1 MANQELIS
9 VIVPIYNVEKY
20 LKKCIDSIINQTYKN
35 LEIILVDDGS
45 PDNCGKICDE
55 YAKNDKRI
63 KVIHKKNGGLSD
75 ARNAGIDIA
84 KGKYIG
90 FVDSDDYIV
99 SDMYEYLYNILI
111 ENSSDIS
118 ICDYEYYYEKNNII
132 GKSNNVKI
140 NETVDKKE
148 ALRRLMGN
156 SIGNYAWNKLYKRDL
171 FNDVRYPVGKK
182 MEDCGTTYK
191 LFYLSNKIT
200 IGNERKYYYL
210 QRDDSILHKK
220 NFSFYKDFF
229 ELTLE
234 KYKFIKEK
242 YPEIIEND
250 IDMVNK
256 ILTLYFEQ
264 SEGMEKYI
272 ETYNDELMSLFNQI
286 TTDKNFKKSI
296 NMKMR
301 VKLALFKAN
310 KKLFIKISQR
320 KYNKKENKKN
330 LKDILF
336 IIKLKARYFKHELSR
351 NVKCTLKNEKLYLD
365 KDKKRTFVF
374 LAADYGNI
382 GDIAITY
389 AQKEFLK
396 DCLKN
401 YQIIEINLHDT
412 YKYLYFLKKNI
423 NKDDIITII
432 GGGNLTNR
440 YDYFEELRR
449 IVIKNFKNNK
459 IISFPQT
466 IEFTEDYF
474 GQISKRRSQKIYS
487 KNRNLI
493 IFAREKKSF
502 ENMKETFPKNKVLL
516 CPDIVMYLKEK
527 LNIKK
532 DKREKI
538 GICLRD
544 DKEKAI
550 NSDIVKE
557 KIIKKC
563 GKENI
568 IYMSTH
574 TGDENYRQEK
584 RDKYFKDLLENI
596 SQKEFFVTDRLHGM
610 IFCYLTN
617 TPCLAF
623 DNDNHK
629 VKETYDLWLKDC
641 EFIKLVSNNEINDID
656 KFIEEIKTI
665 KINNINLKDKFDN
678 LKKAIME
685 R

>member
-1 MANQELIS
+1 M
-9 VIVPIYNVEKY
+9 
-20 LKKCIDSIINQTYKN
+20 KKIK
-35 LEIILVDDGS
+35 IIL
-45 PDNCGKICDE
+45 
-55 YAKNDKRI
+55 
-63 KVIHKKNGGLSD
+63 
-75 ARNAGIDIA
+75 
-84 KGKYIG
+84 KY
-90 FVDSDDYIV
+90 
-99 SDMYEYLYNILI
+99 
-111 ENSSDIS
+111 
-118 ICDYEYYYEKNNII
+118 
-132 GKSNNVKI
+132 
-140 NETVDKKE
+140 
-148 ALRRLMGN
+148 
-156 SIGNYAWNKLYKRDL
+156 
-171 FNDVRYPVGKK
+171 
-182 MEDCGTTYK
+182 
-191 LFYLSNKIT
+191 
-200 IGNERKYYYL
+200 
-210 QRDDSILHKK
+210 
-220 NFSFYKDFF
+220 
-229 ELTLE
+229 
-234 KYKFIKEK
+234 FIKEK
-242 YPEIIEND
+242 LRSIKYRFKSEKINLDEN
-250 IDMVNK
+250 
-256 ILTLYFEQ
+256 T
-264 SEGMEKYI
+264 
-272 ETYNDELMSLFNQI
+272 
-286 TTDKNFKKSI
+286 KK
-296 NMKMR
+296 
-301 VKLALFKAN
+301 A
-310 KKLFIKISQR
+310 FI
-320 KYNKKENKKN
+320 
-330 LKDILF
+330 
-336 IIKLKARYFKHELSR
+336 
-351 NVKCTLKNEKLYLD
+351 
-365 KDKKRTFVF
+365 F

-423 NKDDIITII
+423 NKDDILTII

-466 IEFTEDYF
+466 IEFTDDYF

-532 DKREKI
+532 EKREKI

-568 IYMSTH
+568 AYMSTH
-574 TGDENYRQEK
+574 TGDENYKQEK
-584 RDKYFKDLLENI
+584 RDKYFKDLLEEI
-596 SQKEFFVTDRLHGM
+596 SKKEFFVTDRLHGM